1 MNRSDTPIKTE
12 YNADLLDEYF
22 KDDPVKPQFEPIGVV
37 PRYRPAGVQIDRD
50 KTKGWLK
57 RALPVMLNH
66 KWLVIGSLII
76 AFLALLIQVAVP
88 AVIRSTID
96 QGLIDRSKPLL
107 PFIYLLLGLGIGR
120 GVLTFLYRYGM
131 SRITFSLEYD
141 LRTIIYDHMTK
152 LSFSF
157 YDRIQ
162 SGQLIS
168 RANSDI
174 RAVQRF
180 LTRAPD
186 LAMSVCT
193 FVLAFTYMLSLH
205 VLLTMVAVFCL
216 PGVYIAGKYMRK
228 IMFPLSWIIQSRL
241 ADVTTIVDEN
251 INGVRVVKSFAAEH
265 QQITLLARAA
275 ERLRW
280 ANIQAVNL
288 RSRFSPIITNL
299 PRLSLALVVF
309 YGGYLAIKGQVTIG
323 TLVAFSSYVVM
334 LQAPFRM
341 LAMFLVMNERAK
353 ASAER
358 IYEILDERSEIVE
371 SPTAIDLVDPKGKIE
386 FRDVT
391 FSYNQGPKIL
401 RDFNLK
407 IEPGEA
413 LAIVGRTGS
422 GKSTI
427 TRLLTRFY
435 DADDGIITIDNRDH
449 RDLSIVSLRANI
461 GMVLDEPFL
470 FSISVKD
477 NIAYGRPDAGMDDII
492 RASTAAGAHDFISE
506 LPEGY
511 DSAIGERGYT
521 LSGGQRQRI
530 AIARTLLTNPKVLVL
545 DDATSA
551 VDVQVEAEIHDALKE
566 LMKDRTTIVIA
577 HRLSTIMLANRVVLV
592 EEGRVAASGT
602 HAELMAREP
611 RYVEVLARAEEEEKR
626 LRDRPPVEKPGIVHI
641 QEPSEIDM
649 LDTSVPDGT
658 ESYGGES

>member
-1 MNRSDTPIKTE
+1 MDTAETTAKRD
-12 YNADLLDEYF
+12 NSSDLLAAYF
-22 KDDPVKPQFEPIGVV
+22 KDDPLKPAFEPIGVE
-37 PRYRPAGVQIDRD
+37 PHYRPAGVRIDPD
-50 KTKGWLK
+50 MTKGWLK
-57 RALPVMLNH
+57 RILPVVLNH
-66 KWLVIGSLII
+66 RRLVIGSLSI

-96 QGLIDRSKPLL
+96 EGLIDRSSPLL
-107 PFIYLLLGLGIGR
+107 PFIYWLLGLGICR
-120 GVLTFLYRYGM
+120 GILTFLYRYGM
-131 SRITFSLEYD
+131 NKITFSLEYD
-141 LRTIIYDHMTK
+141 LRTIIYDHMTQ

-180 LTRAPD
+180 LTQGPL

-193 FVLAFTYMLSLH
+193 FAFAFTYMMSLH
-205 VLLTMVAVFCL
+205 VKLTLAAVFCL
-216 PGVYIAGKYMRK
+216 PGVYIAGRYMRK

-251 INGVRVVKSFAAEH
+251 INGVRVVKSFAAER
-265 QQITLLARAA
+265 QQITLLAEAA
-275 ERLRW
+275 EGLRW
-280 ANIQAVNL
+280 ANIQAIDL
-288 RSRFSPIITNL
+288 RSRFNPIISNL
-299 PRLSLALVVF
+299 PRLGLALVIF
-309 YGGYLAIKGQVTIG
+309 YGGHLAIEGQVTIG

-371 SPTAIDLVDPKGKIE
+371 SPSAVDLVNPRGGIE
-386 FRDVT
+386 FRDVS
-391 FSYNQGPKIL
+391 FSYRQGPRIL
-401 RDFNLK
+401 HHFNLK

-413 LAIVGRTGS
+413 LAVVGRTGS
-422 GKSTI
+422 GKSTL

-435 DADDGIITIDNRDH
+435 DADSGTIAIDGRDH
-449 RDLSIVSLRANI
+449 RELSIVSLRATI

-470 FSISVKD
+470 FSVSVGE
-477 NIAYGRPDAGMDDII
+477 NIAYGRPDATMGEIVT
-492 RASTAAGAHDFISE
+492 ASRAAGAHEFISA
-506 LPEGY
+506 LSEGY
-511 DSAIGERGYT
+511 DSIIGERGYT

-530 AIARTLLTNPKVLVL
+530 AIARTLLVQPKILVL

-551 VDVQVEAEIHDALKE
+551 VDVQVEAQIHDALKH

-577 HRLSTIMLANRVVLV
+577 HRLSTIMLADRVVLV
-592 EEGRVAASGT
+592 EDGRVVASGT
-602 HAELMAREP
+602 HSQLMSGEP
-611 RYVEVLARAEEEEKR
+611 RYVEVLTRAEEEEKR
-626 LRDRPPVEKPGIVHI
+626 LREQRAEHVTTS
-641 QEPSEIDM
+641 QEPIVVESPGEFGPDD
-649 LDTSVPDGT
+649 DTD
-658 ESYGGES
+658 SYGGQS